1 MVTTKPNRP
10 PGRPR
15 VADSMP
21 LETILQV
28 ALNAFA
34 THGYDGVS
42 LRTLNKELG
51 ASHNLIYQRFGS
63 KENLWRAAVDFGFGR
78 VVRRLEGIL
87 DPGVTDPVE
96 QLRLAVREF
105 LRVSAQHPELTA
117 LMNFEGRQD
126 TARLAYIF
134 ENYVRPTEDRL
145 WSLARHLM
153 AENIIRPIPQRTLHF
168 LITHGGTAPYSQVP
182 LALHFDPA
190 SPLDPAAVEQHADLV
205 STILI
210 DGLRVR

>member
-1 MVTTKPNRP
+1 
-10 PGRPR
+10 
-15 VADSMP
+15 MP

-63 KENLWRAAVDFGFGR
+63 KENLWRAVVDFGFGR
-78 VVRRLEGIL
+78 IVRRMDGIFDL
-87 DPGVTDPVE
+87 AVTDPVE

-105 LRVSAQHPELTA
+105 LRVSADHPELTA

-126 TARLAYIF
+126 TARLTYIF
-134 ENYVRPTEDRL
+134 ETYVQPTEDRL
-145 WSLARHLM
+145 WRLAQYLM

-168 LITHGGTAPYSQVP
+168 LITDGGTAPYSQIP
-182 LALHFDPA
+182 LALLFDSA
-190 SPLDPAAVEQHADLV
+190 SPLDSEAVDQHADLV

-210 DGLRVR
+210 EGLRVREP